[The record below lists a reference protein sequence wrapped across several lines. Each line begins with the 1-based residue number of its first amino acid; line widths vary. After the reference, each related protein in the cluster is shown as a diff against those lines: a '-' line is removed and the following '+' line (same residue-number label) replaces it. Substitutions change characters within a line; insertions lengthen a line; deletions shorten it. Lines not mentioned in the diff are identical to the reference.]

1 MEITMNALDE
11 RSLRGVSLFVFLL
24 VFVVIA
30 RSLELM
36 KIADDAYYVTVLDHQ
51 SLWQFSVNRYHQWSG
66 RTLLEAI
73 MVSTIR
79 YPLFW
84 KVAVPLCFFALC
96 CQLWALT
103 LRHRLS
109 FAKGGVIVLFVMM
122 MMSGQVAAW
131 GAWWISG
138 FYNYLLP
145 VFLGIYALGTAL
157 SDHRKGWPSRL
168 AGAIAAVVACQ
179 QEQVAIA
186 LLSSL
191 LVLAAYRLALRVS
204 CRQAV
209 VLFLLGGVSAYCLFQ
224 APGNE
229 LRYHAEMS
237 WLPSFSEMGL
247 WEKLLLGLDRV
258 NAHLFDTSNRLFLM
272 VVVLTVVAVCLENR
286 SWLLK
291 PLALAILGL
300 FVFSVLLHQIGL
312 GGVTDKLG
320 TTDAIGPGSWYD
332 YDIFLSYT
340 LTLLVYAALFG
351 CAIYLAASGGQCLV
365 YAGILALSVALSMA
379 VAFSPTVYGSGPRV
393 FFVSDVLMVA
403 YGCLLLERL
412 FEHFSTLRRMSSS

>member
-1 MEITMNALDE
+1 MNALDE
-11 RSLRGVSLFVFLL
+11 RTMRWVSAFVFLL
-24 VFVVIA
+24 VSVVIA
-30 RSLELM
+30 RNLELM
-36 KIADDAYYVTVLDHQ
+36 TVADDAYYVTVLDHQ

-84 KVAVPLCFFALC
+84 KIAIPLCFFGLC
-96 CQLWALT
+96 CQLWGLT

-109 FAKGGVIVLFVMM
+109 FAKGGLIVLFVMM
-122 MMSGQVAAW
+122 LMSGQVAAW

-145 VFLGIYALGTAL
+145 TFLGIYALGTAL
-157 SDHRKGWPSRL
+157 GDHRNGWLSRL
-168 AGAIAAVVACQ
+168 AGAVAAVVACQ

-191 LVLAAYRLALRVS
+191 LVLAAYRLTLRIS
-204 CRQAV
+204 CRQAM

-229 LRYHAEMS
+229 LRYHEEMS

-247 WEKLLLGLDRV
+247 WQKLMLGLDRV
-258 NAHLFDTSNRLFLM
+258 NAHVFDTSNRLLLM
-272 VVVLTVVAVCLENR
+272 VVVLTVVAVWIESR
-286 SWLLK
+286 AWLFK
-291 PLALAILGL
+291 PVALAILGL
-300 FVFSVLLHQIGL
+300 FVFSVLLQQIGL
-312 GGVTDKLG
+312 GGITDKLG
-320 TTDAIGPGSWYD
+320 TTDAIGAGNWYD

-340 LTLLVYAALFG
+340 LTLLVYAALFC
-351 CAIYLAASGGQCLV
+351 CAIYLAENGGQLLV
-365 YAGILALSVALSMA
+365 YAGVLVLSVAMSVA

-403 YGCLLLERL
+403 YACLLLRRLLER
-412 FEHFSTLRRMSSS
+412 FSTSHGAPG